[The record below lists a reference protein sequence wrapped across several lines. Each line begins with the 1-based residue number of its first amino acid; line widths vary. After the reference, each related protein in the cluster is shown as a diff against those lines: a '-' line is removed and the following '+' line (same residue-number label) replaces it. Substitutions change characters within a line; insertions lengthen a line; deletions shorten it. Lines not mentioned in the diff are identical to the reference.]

1 MRIVLDA
8 CVPAGFARFLVGHDV
23 TTVRLLFGTSD
34 IDDGP
39 LLDQLAGRC
48 DVFVTVDKR
57 LPYQQTLRGRS
68 FPVILLRA
76 HSNSLEHLAPL
87 AGPTLRA
94 ARQAQPGELRIVG
107 V

>member
-8 CVPAGFARFLVGHDV
+8 CVPAGFARFLIGHEV
-23 TTVRLLFGTSD
+23 TTVHRLFGTSNL
-34 IDDGP
+34 DDGP
-39 LLDQLAGRC
+39 LLDLLAPVC
-48 DVFVTVDKR
+48 DVFVTADKN
-57 LPYQQTLRGRS
+57 LPYQQNLSGRP

-87 AGPTLRA
+87 DVTVLRVCDRA
-94 ARQAQPGELRIVG
+94 VPGSLTVVG

>member
-8 CVPAGFARFLVGHDV
+8 CVPAGFARFLSGHDV
-23 TTVRLLFGTSD
+23 ATVRQLFGTSD

-48 DVFVTVDKR
+48 DVFITVDKR
-57 LPYQQTLRGRS
+57 LPFQQSLRGRS

-87 AGPTLRA
+87 AAPTLVA
-94 ARQAQPGELRIVG
+94 ARQAKPGECRIVG

>member
-1 MRIVLDA
+1 MRFVLDA
-8 CVPAGFARFLVGHDV
+8 CVPAGFARFLPGHDV
-23 TTVRLLFGTSD
+23 TTVRQLFGTSD
-34 IDDGP
+34 IDDGA

-87 AGPTLRA
+87 AGPTLMA
-94 ARQAQPGELRIVG
+94 ARHTKSGEFRIVG

>member
-1 MRIVLDA
+1 VRIVLDA

-23 TTVRLLFGTSD
+23 MTVRQLFGTSD

-48 DVFVTVDKR
+48 DAFVTVDKR
-57 LPYQQTLRGRS
+57 LPYQQSLRNRP
-68 FPVILLRA
+68 FPVMLLRA

-87 AGPTLRA
+87 AGLTLRA
-94 ARQAQPGELRIVG
+94 ARQAKPGELHIIG

>member
-8 CVPAGFARFLVGHDV
+8 CVPAGFARFLPAHEVA
-23 TTVRLLFGTSD
+23 TVRQIFGTSD

-48 DVFVTVDKR
+48 DVFITVDKR
-57 LPYQQTLRGRS
+57 LPFQQVLRGRP

-87 AGPTLRA
+87 APSVLVS
-94 ARQAQPGELRIVG
+94 ARQAKPGELRIIG